1 MRGGLLDS
9 RQGWGAA
16 ERLHEG
22 FWRRVKTQES
32 LPSEGA
38 EPFRSRW
45 WAGADIRSWSALK
58 RISVKRANAE
68 EGK

>member
-45 WAGADIRSWSALK
+45 HGPARTYEVGAP
-58 RISVKRANAE
+58 
-68 EGK
+68 

>member
-38 EPFRSRW
+38 EPFGLGSMGRR
-45 WAGADIRSWSALK
+45 GRTKLERLK
-58 RISVKRANAE
+58 AHQREAS
-68 EGK
+68 